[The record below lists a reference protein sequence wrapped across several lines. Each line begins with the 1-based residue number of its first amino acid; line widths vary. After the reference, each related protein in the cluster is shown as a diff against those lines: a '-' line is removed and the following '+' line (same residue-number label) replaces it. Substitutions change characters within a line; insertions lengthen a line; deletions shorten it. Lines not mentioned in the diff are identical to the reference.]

1 MWHKNKT
8 RSQIL
13 LCLISF
19 LCPLSSKGR
28 DLRMIIIPLF
38 CYQCLILR
46 FFLNSN
52 LWLLILMKYFSSAI
66 IYLCQ
71 VHEYSF
77 IKNAGYLFS
86 SIRLRHSLSTLL
98 PVWNILMLCQI
109 RNEVAKN
116 TILSILFTILFLA
129 FY

>member
-38 CYQCLILR
+38 CYQSLIYAD
-46 FFLNSN
+46 NPN
-52 LWLLILMKYFSSAI
+52 LWLSILMKYFSSAI